1 MKDGTRMD
9 VSRDMKHVI
18 LEKLGETMYKYTAYP
33 THKCCKEVASAL
45 VVKHPCLKEVGSPS
59 GDCGWK
65 NSIKFKKMRRSGMAD
80 VTVNKRRKDFPEGE
94 TSEIVEEQPPVKR
107 MMERRPLLFTE
118 IRCSPSSV
126 ELQVRTS
133 RKTSMKLWTTTP
145 LLQPINTQDSDTV
158 YDFTQVPVG
167 VLRAMTEDTPPQM
180 NSFAIILEGNIVM
193 DEISTTS
200 QALCLLFGLMYALHL
215 DYPKGVK
222 STFEFIQKILL
233 NLGTTKA
240 QPKTANTKKC
250 SFELDVG

>member
-1 MKDGTRMD
+1 
-9 VSRDMKHVI
+9 
-18 LEKLGETMYKYTAYP
+18 
-33 THKCCKEVASAL
+33 
-45 VVKHPCLKEVGSPS
+45 
-59 GDCGWK
+59 
-65 NSIKFKKMRRSGMAD
+65 
-80 VTVNKRRKDFPEGE
+80 
-94 TSEIVEEQPPVKR
+94 

-145 LLQPINTQDSDTV
+145 LLQPINTQANDISTRRTAVLQCLPLYVGDNSTEFFLGCSDSDTV